1 MPKPNDRDRADED
14 VTSRV
19 FAERDIAD
27 GETVESDI
35 IEVDVT
41 ERAVAPRQDGD
52 DPLGVPTEVETE
64 QPVVRADAPVSSDP
78 ADAIPVPVAMS
89 AAEIDKR
96 AEAVEVVRGI
106 REPDS
111 ESESESESG
120 TDT

>member
-27 GETVESDI
+27 GEIRESEI
-35 IEVDVT
+35 IEVDIH
-41 ERAVAPRQDGD
+41 ERAAARQDGD
-52 DPLGVPTEVETE
+52 DPLGVPTDVEAE
-64 QPVVRADAPVSSDP
+64 QPVVRADTPVSSDP

-96 AEAVEVVRGI
+96 AEAVEVVRGV
-106 REPDS
+106 REPEPEPDP
-111 ESESESESG
+111 G
-120 TDT
+120 A